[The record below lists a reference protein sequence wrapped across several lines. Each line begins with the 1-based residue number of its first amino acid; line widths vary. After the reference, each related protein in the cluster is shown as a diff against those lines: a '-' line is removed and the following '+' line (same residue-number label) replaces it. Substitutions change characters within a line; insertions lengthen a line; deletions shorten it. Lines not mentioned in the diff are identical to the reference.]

1 METKSGALILAMLIL
16 TSGGLVSAQ
25 TRPALDE
32 ESQKREMGRAV
43 MAMSSRQMDMGPHM
57 RMTALRRP
65 RSGDQQRAD
74 EIVKQARQAIERYK
88 DYKVALAEGYQ
99 IFIPNL
105 PQNMYHFN
113 NSWYGLESDRR
124 FNVAHPTSLL
134 YEKTAA
140 GGYRLIGVMYTAPPD
155 MTEDMLDQRIPLSVA
170 QWHQHVNLCLPRRQM
185 EGLFDPA
192 SRFGINGSITTS
204 EECERAGGRFFPR
217 LFGWMVHLYPYEQK
231 SDQMWSVERQ
241 IGPGHRHKQ

>member
-1 METKSGALILAMLIL
+1 MALLML

-25 TRPALDE
+25 IRSTPDE
-32 ESQKREMGRAV
+32 ESEKKELGRAV
-43 MAMSSRQMDMGPHM
+43 MAMSLRQMDMGPHM
-57 RMTALRRP
+57 KMTLLRRP
-65 RSGDQQRAD
+65 QSGDKQRAD

-113 NSWYGLESDRR
+113 NSWYAMESVRR
-124 FNVAHPTSLL
+124 LNVAHPTSLL

-140 GGYRLIGVMYTAPPD
+140 DDYRLIGVMYTAPAD
-155 MTEDMLDQRIPLSVA
+155 MTEDALDQRIPLSVA

-241 IGPGHRHKQ
+241 IGPGHMHKQ